1 MRALAPSKRVAVYC
15 ASSTK
20 CAPEYHAAARR
31 LGEILADGGFTVVYG
46 GGAVGSMG
54 ALADGALARGGR
66 VVGVLP
72 RFMDALEWGHRG
84 LTELQLVDDMRVRKE
99 RMLEGSDGV
108 VALPGGCGT
117 FEELFEVLTLKRLG
131 LFLQPIILVNTR
143 RFFDPLQRLLATAI
157 EERFMDARH
166 GADAMWQVVP
176 APEDVPRAIAEA
188 PPWARDAQGFAVL

>member
-1 MRALAPSKRVAVYC
+1 MAPTGRRVAVYC
-15 ASSTK
+15 ASSRK

-31 LGEILADGGFTVVYG
+31 LGEVLADGGFTVVYG

-72 RFMDALEWGHRG
+72 RFMDALEWGREG
-84 LTELQLVDDMRVRKE
+84 LTELQLVDDMRVRKDK
-99 RMLEGSDGV
+99 MLQGSEAV

-131 LFLQPIILVNTR
+131 LYLQPIVLVNTR
-143 RFFDPLQRLLATAI
+143 GFFDPLQQLLATAI

-166 GADAMWQVVP
+166 GAGVMWQVVS
-176 APEDVPRAIAEA
+176 APEDVPRAIADA
-188 PPWARDAQGFAVL
+188 PPWTRDAQGFAVP